1 MENEQNAS
9 GAQVPCISL
18 LACPFCG
25 GPAKIDIMKMW
36 WWSRREYLARCTL
49 CSCLGPGPDWT
60 NTPEETAGAWN
71 TRHANAPHQPEP
83 AAGDRLHADVGQE
96 VDHG

>member
-1 MENEQNAS
+1 MTNEQNAS

-25 GPAKIDIMKMW
+25 GPAKIDSMKLL

-49 CSCLGPGPDWT
+49 CSCLGPAPDWSK
-60 NTPEETAGAWN
+60 TPEETAGAWN
-71 TRHANAPHQPEP
+71 TRHANVPGESALPGERK
-83 AAGDRLHADVGQE
+83 A
-96 VDHG
+96 